1 MSEMYVPQGAK
12 QFNEKAVR
20 QIIESQGCVWMAP
33 KIDGI
38 RCTLTWQG
46 GALTALSRSNK
57 PLASLSK
64 WLEVTEGYLKENRV
78 SDFRFDGELT
88 VEGLSF
94 QKASGM
100 LRRKTPID
108 SDLVIFTV
116 FQDTL

>member
-12 QFNEKAVR
+12 QFNEKAIR

-38 RCTLTWQG
+38 RCTLMWQG

-57 PLASLSK
+57 PIASLSK

-78 SDFRFDGELT
+78 SDFRLDGELT
-88 VEGLSF
+88 VRGILVSN
-94 QKASGM
+94 ASGIWTNIKE
-100 LRRKTPID
+100 R
-108 SDLVIFTV
+108 SCEYQYEQTV
-116 FQDTL
+116 